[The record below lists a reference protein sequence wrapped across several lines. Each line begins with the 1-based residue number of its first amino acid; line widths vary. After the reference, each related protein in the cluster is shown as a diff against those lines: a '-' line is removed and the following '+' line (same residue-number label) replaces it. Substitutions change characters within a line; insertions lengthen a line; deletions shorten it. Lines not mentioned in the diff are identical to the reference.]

1 MNKMLL
7 TSQWLIAAAAC
18 VLLCTLLV
26 GGSVWA
32 QTATLPSAPA
42 IASLTPSDQAITVV
56 WTAPAS
62 NGGSDITSYDLRH
75 IGSDATD
82 KADDNWTGR
91 NGILDG
97 AGGHLELR
105 PPAIWAERVD
115 RLQSERWTSGALE
128 YALSGLTNGVR
139 YDVQVRAV
147 NDAGDG
153 PWSAIATDT
162 PRTTPGAPT
171 IDVVSPGNYALSITW
186 SAPAD
191 DGGADITS
199 YDLRYIRSDATD
211 KADDSWTVREDIW
224 SSGLLQYGLNESTGF
239 NLSGGVRYDVQVRA
253 VNAVGNGSWSASETG
268 TPRSPSQPVT
278 VPGAPASLL
287 VTPGD
292 GSLSIAW
299 SAPADDGGADVT
311 SYDLRYILSDVQD
324 RSDASWTVEEDVW
337 SSGALEYTLSSLTNG
352 ASYDVQVRA
361 VNEAGNGPWSASETG
376 TPSCPLPGRRRQTT
390 AGRTSRPNR
399 SPHPVRPRP
408 SW

>member
-62 NGGSDITSYDLRH
+62 NGGSDITSYDLRY
-75 IGSDATD
+75 IRSDATD
-82 KADDNWTGR
+82 KADDSWTVR
-91 NGILDG
+91 ED
-97 AGGHLELR
+97 
-105 PPAIWAERVD
+105 IWSSGL
-115 RLQSERWTSGALE
+115 LQYGLNESTGFN
-128 YALSGLTNGVR
+128 LSGGVR

-147 NDAGDG
+147 NDA
-153 PWSAIATDT
+153 
-162 PRTTPGAPT
+162 
-171 IDVVSPGNYALSITW
+171 
-186 SAPAD
+186 
-191 DGGADITS
+191 
-199 YDLRYIRSDATD
+199 
-211 KADDSWTVREDIW
+211 WTVREDIW

-311 SYDLRYILSDVQD
+311 SYDLRYDLRYISIHPATSQATQRTRPTPTGSDVQD

-337 SSGALEYTLSSLTNG
+337 SSGALEYTLDGLTNG
-352 ASYDVQVRA
+352 DRYDLQVR
-361 VNEAGNGPWSASETG
+361 TG
-376 TPSCPLPGRRRQTT
+376 V
-390 AGRTSRPNR
+390 
-399 SPHPVRPRP
+399 HPVQPDQWRQL
-408 SW
+408 

>member
-62 NGGSDITSYDLRH
+62 NGGSDITSYDLRY
-75 IGSDATD
+75 IRSDATD
-82 KADDNWTGR
+82 KADDSWTVR
-91 NGILDG
+91 ED
-97 AGGHLELR
+97 
-105 PPAIWAERVD
+105 IWSSGL
-115 RLQSERWTSGALE
+115 LQYGLNESTGFN
-128 YALSGLTNGVR
+128 LSGGVR

-153 PWSAIATDT
+153 PWSAAAADT

-311 SYDLRYILSDVQD
+311 SYDLRYILLHRKR
-324 RSDASWTVEEDVW
+324 RSGQGRRQLGATCRTGRTPAGRSRRM
-337 SSGALEYTLSSLTNG
+337 SGARGPSSTL
-352 ASYDVQVRA
+352 
-361 VNEAGNGPWSASETG
+361 W
-376 TPSCPLPGRRRQTT
+376 T
-390 AGRTSRPNR
+390 A
-399 SPHPVRPRP
+399 
-408 SW
+408 

>member
-62 NGGSDITSYDLRH
+62 NGGSDITSYDLRY
-75 IGSDATD
+75 IRSDATD
-82 KADDNWTGR
+82 KADDSWTVR
-91 NGILDG
+91 ED
-97 AGGHLELR
+97 
-105 PPAIWAERVD
+105 IWSSGL
-115 RLQSERWTSGALE
+115 LQYGLNESTGFN
-128 YALSGLTNGVR
+128 LSGGVR

-147 NDAGDG
+147 NDA
-153 PWSAIATDT
+153 
-162 PRTTPGAPT
+162 
-171 IDVVSPGNYALSITW
+171 
-186 SAPAD
+186 
-191 DGGADITS
+191 
-199 YDLRYIRSDATD
+199 
-211 KADDSWTVREDIW
+211 WTVREDIW

-376 TPSCPLPGRRRQTT
+376 TPSVHCLVGAGRRRRGGRHVSGALEYTLSSLTNGASYDVQVRAVNE
-390 AGRTSRPNR
+390 AGNGPWSASETGTPSNR